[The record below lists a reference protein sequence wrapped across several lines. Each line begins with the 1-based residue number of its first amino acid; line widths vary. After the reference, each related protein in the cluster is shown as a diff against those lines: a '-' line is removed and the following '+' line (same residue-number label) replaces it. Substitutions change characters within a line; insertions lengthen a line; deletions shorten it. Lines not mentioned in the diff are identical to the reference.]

1 METANSSSVLAG
13 WRHSSRGHFGLFFE
27 GGGARRSTGF
37 RGPTLRAWDH
47 NRGHPD
53 EGEEPSYEKTFPE
66 NRARGSADTDAIE
79 IEQERR
85 VAGT

>member
-1 METANSSSVLAG
+1 MIDRVQRAETAG
-13 WRHSSRGHFGLFFE
+13 EGHNG
-27 GGGARRSTGF
+27 
-37 RGPTLRAWDH
+37 
-47 NRGHPD
+47 GHPD
-53 EGEEPSYEKTFPE
+53 EGEEPSSYEKTFPE